1 MKISLGTDHA
11 GFAIKEKVADF
22 LKSLGH
28 EVIDYGTNSAASC
41 DYPEF
46 AYKVALDVSEE
57 KSQKGVLICGTGIGM
72 CIAANK
78 VPNIRAGICWN
89 KETAQLIAMHNN
101 ANIICLGARFAS
113 LDEICERIQIFLETK
128 FEERHIRRIN
138 KITEIEKQYCKNI
151 K

>member
-11 GFAIKEKVADF
+11 GFSIKDKVSDF

-28 EVIDYGTNSAASC
+28 EVIDYGTNSSESC
-41 DYPEF
+41 DYPDF
-46 AYKVALDVSEE
+46 AHKVASDVSEN

-78 VPNIRAGICWN
+78 VPNIRAGVCWN
-89 KETAQLIAMHNN
+89 KETARLISLHNN
-101 ANIICLGARFAS
+101 ANIICVGARFAS
-113 LDEICERIQIFLETK
+113 VEEICERLQIFLETK
-128 FEERHIRRIN
+128 FEERHINRIN
-138 KITEIEKQYCKNI
+138 KITGIEKKYCKNS

>member
-1 MKISLGTDHA
+1 
-11 GFAIKEKVADF
+11 
-22 LKSLGH
+22 
-28 EVIDYGTNSAASC
+28 
-41 DYPEF
+41 
-46 AYKVALDVSEE
+46 LDVSEN

-72 CIAANK
+72 VIAANK

-113 LDEICERIQIFLETK
+113 LEEICERIKIFLETK
-128 FEERHIRRIN
+128 FEERHSKRIN
-138 KITEIEKQYCKNI
+138 KITEIEQKYCNCKSI